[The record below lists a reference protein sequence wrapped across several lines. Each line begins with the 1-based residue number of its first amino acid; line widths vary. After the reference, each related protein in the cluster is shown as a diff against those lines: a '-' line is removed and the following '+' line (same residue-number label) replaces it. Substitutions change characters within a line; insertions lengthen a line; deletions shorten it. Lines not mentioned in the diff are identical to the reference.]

1 MTRNEPPETLIKHEA
16 AVFVGV
22 DAIPEGSS
30 FPRKGVDPAA
40 SQLDDMVNSMLPP
53 REWTQESGTW
63 MQFVSKEPATRLDVI
78 TLQEL
83 LDKRLETRQAREAD
97 ICPVR
102 EDLYHQ
108 CFDELIRQVT
118 LDGPERG
125 LLLLRVRDEL
135 RMTIDAYKIL
145 VCFYVCSTFGPSI
158 YKYYAQYESSITF
171 GVRKQLLAEQGRA
184 DLEDSVITLEHEN
197 KGLEVQVAELRNKL
211 EVIEKRGAERKALED
226 KKRKEEIDFL
236 KHQGQHLD
244 SFLRQLGG
252 NK

>member
-1 MTRNEPPETLIKHEA
+1 MASRNDPPDSLVRYDPAIFVCFDPAFTEG
-16 AVFVGV
+16 AVV
-22 DAIPEGSS
+22 
-30 FPRKGVDPAA
+30 PRKGADPAA

-63 MQFVSKEPATRLDVI
+63 MQYVSKEPATRLDVI
-78 TLQEL
+78 TLQEM
-83 LDKRLETRQAREAD
+83 LDKRLVERQAREAG

-145 VCFYVCSTFGPSI
+145 VCVLTNS
-158 YKYYAQYESSITF
+158 
-171 GVRKQLLAEQGRA
+171 R
-184 DLEDSVITLEHEN
+184 
-197 KGLEVQVAELRNKL
+197 
-211 EVIEKRGAERKALED
+211 
-226 KKRKEEIDFL
+226 
-236 KHQGQHLD
+236 
-244 SFLRQLGG
+244 
-252 NK
+252 